1 MKNLKKL
8 SRNDLK
14 SLVGGK
20 RLPGNPI
27 GGGCSDMCTPTGGGT
42 ADGCQQYGLTC
53 GFFRCGPGPEDWGNR
68 CIK

>member
-20 RLPGNPI
+20 RLPV
-27 GGGCSDMCTPTGGGT
+27 
-42 ADGCQQYGLTC
+42 DGCANMCMPRMGTGPADICEQYGLTC
-53 GFFRCGPGPEDWGNR
+53 GWWMDSNGNSCNR
-68 CIK
+68 CM

>member
-20 RLPGNPI
+20 RLPV
-27 GGGCSDMCTPTGGGT
+27 
-42 ADGCQQYGLTC
+42 DGCANMCMPRMGTGPADICEQYGLTC
-53 GFFRCGPGPEDWGNR
+53 G
-68 CIK
+68 

>member
-20 RLPGNPI
+20 RLPGNI
-27 GGGCSDMCTPTGGGT
+27 AGGDCGSVCSPG
-42 ADGCQQYGLTC
+42 DGYCEQYGLLC
-53 GFFRCGPGPEDWGNR
+53 GIHMINNGGTVTSSCWK
-68 CIK
+68 CA

>member
-20 RLPGNPI
+20 RLPGNT
-27 GGGCSDMCTPTGGGT
+27 GGSNCPDMCMPNGGNGGDGCS
-42 ADGCQQYGLTC
+42 QYGLTC
-53 GFFRCGPGPEDWGNR
+53 GWFQCSPGGEWGNR
-68 CIK
+68 CQ